1 MKHNGKMEMHPSLQC
16 IGLNFLA
23 EGITR
28 NKIYN
33 LKNKKQNSGVHFKHV
48 IFI

>member
-1 MKHNGKMEMHPSLQC
+1 MKHNGRMEKLQC

-23 EGITR
+23 EDIIR

-33 LKNKKQNSGVHFKHV
+33 LKNKKQNSGGHFKHV